1 MTGRNNTSPEVLI
14 RSQKITILA
23 ENRKSHSIRVRLE
36 DLVPPPQHVTV
47 HVIRD
52 TVLPSQ

>member
-1 MTGRNNTSPEVLI
+1 MIGRNNTLPEILI

-52 TVLPSQ
+52 TVRPSQ